1 MLCYNGIDVS
11 KNVDVNKKKCLKK
24 MAFLLAFTKDLSFNH
39 MSVMVAMMHQKGRLT

>member
-24 MAFLLAFTKDLSFNH
+24 WHFYWPL
-39 MSVMVAMMHQKGRLT
+39 QKI